1 MFPIWIFVWE
11 VPWIFAACLHHC
23 LLHFFA
29 LTCCTAPGAF
39 FHKFSFPMPYFV
51 SIWFCMPLNCLG
63 FCHIL
68 YFIVMPPIYFCYDG
82 PTINVACCVICP
94 LLPYLCY
101 IPFVSIF
108 SNLNS
113 LPYWAYY
120 LCIPHSMFPAWIL
133 VREVLGFVQPV
144 SIIAS
149 CSLFALACC
158 TTPGALSHKFL
169 FTMPYFVSIWFCIP
183 LICFRLLPH
192 FIFYCHASHFSVK
205 MVTW

>member
-11 VPWIFAACLHHC
+11 VPWNFAACLHHC

-82 PTINVACCVICP
+82 PMINVACCVICP

-120 LCIPHSMFPAWIL
+120 LCIPHTMFPAWIL
-133 VREVLGFVQPV
+133 VREVPW
-144 SIIAS
+144 I
-149 CSLFALACC
+149 CSACLHHCLLLFICISMLHNSRC
-158 TTPGALSHKFL
+158 PLSQIFIH
-169 FTMPYFVSIWFCIP
+169 YAIFCINLVLHP
-183 LICFRLLPH
+183 INLF
-192 FIFYCHASHFSVK
+192 
-205 MVTW
+205 